1 MKPVEFKTQLAVVIE
16 DEPNLSQIYSS
27 AVEAAGFA
35 ARAFLDGEQGLN
47 ALKTLEPA
55 IVVLD
60 LHLPGVGGNKILE
73 YIRADERLAGTKVI
87 LITADTGM
95 ANVLDAATDLTLL
108 KPVSFHQLRD
118 MAARLRDKS

>member
-1 MKPVEFKTQLAVVIE
+1 MKPVESKNQLAVVIE

>member
-1 MKPVEFKTQLAVVIE
+1 MKPVESKTQLAVVIE

>member
-1 MKPVEFKTQLAVVIE
+1 MKFTERTSPLAVVIE

-27 AVEAAGFA
+27 AVQAAGFYA
-35 ARAFLDGEQGLN
+35 SAFLDGEQGLN
-47 ALKTLEPA
+47 ALKTLVPA

-73 YIRADERLAGTKVI
+73 YIRSDKRLENTKVI

-95 ANVLDAATDLTLL
+95 ANMLDPDTDLTLL

-118 MAARLRDKS
+118 MAIRLRDKS

>member
-1 MKPVEFKTQLAVVIE
+1 MKSVDRETPLAVVIE
-16 DEPNLSQIYSS
+16 DEPNLSQIYSH
-27 AVEAAGFA
+27 AVEAAGYA
-35 ARAFLDGEQGLN
+35 AQAFLDGEAGLN

-60 LHLPGVGGNKILE
+60 LHLPGVAGNQILE
-73 YIRADERLAGTKVI
+73 YIRSDKRLADTKVI

-95 ANVLDAATDLTLL
+95 ANMLDADTDLTLL

-118 MAARLRDKS
+118 MALRLRGKT